1 MGETEVVP
9 VEGLKPSEFVEF
21 ALSRTKMYDGY
32 IVFKK
37 YVAGRTIVLRIGP
50 SGYGS
55 YTATLQMR
63 QGASRYAEPGGE
75 IKDITA
81 EAGCELYAWLDSHEA
96 CDTMQKALVSPNGQ
110 ALALCALFR
119 LLHAQHAFQK
129 GMEEVQPV
137 KPKEIEHG

>member
-1 MGETEVVP
+1 MGEVEVVP

-50 SGYGS
+50 SGYGG
-55 YTATLQMR
+55 YTAALQMR
-63 QGASRYAEPGGE
+63 QSGAWDPEPGGE

-81 EAGCELYAWLDSHEA
+81 EAGCELYAWLRTPED
-96 CDTMQKALVSPNGQ
+96 CDAMQKALVSPNGQ

-119 LLHAQHAFQK
+119 LLDAHTKFHNGMREAEHAQ
-129 GMEEVQPV
+129 
-137 KPKEIEHG
+137 KEIAQ